1 MYTSDKMC
9 CYSCRSFLLS
19 LCREKRESGE
29 VWIGEKKNGCL
40 GIFDSSKTESIVGKN
55 LGHLPFFK
63 LMNTATLVKRKVEY
77 FVSLHKPP

>member
-55 LGHLPFFK
+55 LGYLPFFK
-63 LMNTATLVKRKVEY
+63 LMNTAVMYVNAMPVLGMTGN
-77 FVSLHKPP
+77 

>member
-9 CYSCRSFLLS
+9 CYSYRSFLLS

-55 LGHLPFFK
+55 LGYLPFFK

>member
-29 VWIGEKKNGCL
+29 IWIGEKKNGCL
-40 GIFDSSKTESIVGKN
+40 GIFDSSKAESIVGKN
-55 LGHLPFFK
+55 LGYLPF
-63 LMNTATLVKRKVEY
+63 LNL
-77 FVSLHKPP
+77 